1 MTGVLTLLLGATV
14 VGVYGHRPLLWLA
27 DRRVDPTVLLTGWIL
42 LTVGLV
48 GSTVAMIGLLALPAD
63 EHPSTGFFRLAGGC
77 WTAVTA
83 GTLPGWRQVFAAV
96 SMALTVGIFLRLGW
110 ATLTRM
116 RARQRHAPHLE
127 QLRLLALAGP
137 AGEPLWVE
145 DDRAMAVSIAG
156 RPGLI
161 IMTEGLRRKL
171 PAAAVN
177 ATLEH
182 ERAHLRGHHHVLV
195 TVVETLAVALPRCPL
210 LRAAPTATK
219 DLVELAADAR
229 AARRCGPEAVR
240 TALHH
245 LTGHPA
251 PAVGLAMASRLT
263 ELRMSRL
270 GTRSWGIGRLLRWPG
285 CAAMAVGALALPFAT
300 GWLGLNIVGCVVT

>member
-1 MTGVLTLLLGATV
+1 MTGVLTLLVGGTV
-14 VGVYGHRPLLWLA
+14 VGLLGHRPLLWLA
-27 DRRVDPTVLLTGWIL
+27 RRRVDPTILLTGWTL

-48 GSTVAMIGLLALPAD
+48 GSSVIMIGLLALPTD
-63 EHPSTGFFRLAGGC
+63 EHPSAGLFQLLGGC

-83 GTLPGWRQVFAAV
+83 GTLPGWQQASAALSV
-96 SMALTVGIFLRLGW
+96 AISVGIMARLGW
-110 ATLTRM
+110 AMST
-116 RARQRHAPHLE
+116 RARSRGPRTSQLR
-127 QLRLLALAGP
+127 QLRLLAGSVP
-137 AGEPLWVE
+137 SGEPFWVD
-145 DDRAMAVSIAG
+145 DDRAMAVSIGG

-161 IMTEGLRRKL
+161 IATEGLRKRL
-171 PAAAVN
+171 PPAAVQ

-195 TVVETLAVALPRCPL
+195 AVAEILAAALPRCPL
-210 LRAAPTATK
+210 LRAAPAATK

-245 LTGHPA
+245 LTGQPA
-251 PAVGLAMASRLT
+251 PAFGLAMASRLT

-270 GTRSWGIGRLLRWPG
+270 RPATSADRLLRWPG
-285 CAAMAVGALALPFAT
+285 SVLMALGALALPTAT
-300 GWLGLNIVGCVVT
+300 GWLAMNIVGCFVA

>member
-1 MTGVLTLLLGATV
+1 MTGVLTLLLGVAI
-14 VGVYGHRPLLWLA
+14 VGLHGHRPLLWLT
-27 DRRVDPTVLLTGWIL
+27 DRRVDPTILLTGWVL

-63 EHPSTGFFRLAGGC
+63 EHPSTGFFQLAGGC

-83 GTLPGWRQVFAAV
+83 GTLPGWRQVSAAASV
-96 SMALTVGIFLRLGW
+96 ALTVGIFLRLGW
-110 ATLTRM
+110 ATLRRT
-116 RARQRHAPHLE
+116 RARRRQAPHVK
-127 QLRLLALAGP
+127 QLRLLALAAP
-137 AGEPLWVE
+137 PGEPLWVE

-156 RPGLI
+156 RPALI
-161 IMTEGLRRKL
+161 VMTEGLRKQL
-171 PAAAVN
+171 PPPAVQ

-182 ERAHLRGHHHVLV
+182 ERAHLRGHHHVLI
-195 TVVETLAVALPRCPL
+195 TVVETLAAALPRCPL
-210 LRAAPTATK
+210 LGAAPAATK

-229 AARRCGPEAVR
+229 AARRCGAEAVQ

-270 GTRSWGIGRLLRWPG
+270 GRRSWGASPLVRWPG